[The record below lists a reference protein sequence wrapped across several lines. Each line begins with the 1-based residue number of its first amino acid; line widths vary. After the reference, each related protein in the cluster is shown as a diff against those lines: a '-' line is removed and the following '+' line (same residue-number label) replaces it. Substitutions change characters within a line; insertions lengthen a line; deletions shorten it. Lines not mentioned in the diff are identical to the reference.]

1 MNQIKDNILWIFL
14 VLYVVFATVII
25 LVFNGTGDSGDSVL
39 HYLYAE
45 AAPGKPEL
53 YFHHWAKPV
62 FTLLASPFAQ
72 FGFTGI
78 KIFNALVVLLT
89 LYFTYRTAEGLNL
102 KRPVIAALIIVCA
115 PLMIRHTFS
124 GLTEPLFG
132 LFTIWGIYLLIREK
146 FVMACVVISFLP
158 FVRSEGL
165 LIIGVVGLYLLISRQ
180 WKAISWFLAGH
191 VFYSIAGAFVFGDLL
206 WVFTKIPYA
215 SSGSIYGSGS
225 IFHFADQMPFVI
237 GIPSTILLV
246 VGMAVIIWKYLRGK
260 FDARLHILVLG
271 GFLVYAI
278 AHSLFWYFGILN
290 SMGLNRVL
298 LGVLPLMAIIALIGA
313 NALIETGKNR
323 KWVSTAITVVIVGLI
338 LFFPVADNPSAV
350 HWRRDMNLS
359 GEQKVAKEISGKVL
373 SQYDQNRR
381 YIYTPAFLSVT
392 LSRDH
397 FDPKEHMDLHP
408 DVFYYMEP
416 GDIIIWDNWFSV
428 VDSHIEKSVLDNH
441 PQLEHIYTST
451 GMNEDREVIY
461 AAYIVRKKL

>member
-1 MNQIKDNILWIFL
+1 MNRIKENILWIFL
-14 VLYVVFATVII
+14 ALYVVFATVII

-39 HYLYAE
+39 HFLYAK
-45 AAPGKPEL
+45 AAPGRPEL

-72 FGFTGI
+72 FGFVGI
-78 KIFNALVVLLT
+78 KIFNSLVVLLT
-89 LYFTYRTAEGLNL
+89 IYLTYRTAQGLNL
-102 KRPVIAALIIVCA
+102 KRPIIAALIIVCA

-132 LFTIWGIYLLIREK
+132 LFTIWGIYLIVRERLV
-146 FVMACVVISFLP
+146 FACIVISFLP

-165 LIIGVVGLYLLISRQ
+165 LIIGVVGCYLLISRN
-180 WKAISWFLAGH
+180 WKVIPWLLFGH
-191 VFYSIAGAFVFGDLL
+191 AFYSLVGALVFGDLL

-215 SSGSIYGSGS
+215 STESIYGSGS
-225 IFHFADQMPFVI
+225 LFHFADQMPFVI
-237 GIPSTILLV
+237 GIPSSILLI
-246 VGMAVIIWKYLRGK
+246 VGMAVIIWSYLRGK
-260 FDARLHILVLG
+260 FNAKLHVLILG

-278 AHSLFWYFGILN
+278 SHSLFWYFGIFN

-298 LGVLPLMAIIALIGA
+298 LGVLPLIAIIGLIGA
-313 NALIETGKNR
+313 NSLIDLGRSR
-323 KWVSTAITVVIVGLI
+323 KWASLSIATVLIGLI

-359 GEQKVAKEISGKVL
+359 GEQKVATEISQVVL
-373 SQYDQNRR
+373 SKYNLERR
-381 YIYTPAFLSVT
+381 FIYTPAFLSVT
-392 LSRDH
+392 LNRDH

-428 VDSHIEKSVLDNH
+428 VDSHIERSILDNDERF
-441 PQLEHIYTST
+441 EHIHTSK

-461 AAYIVRKKL
+461 SAYIVREN